1 MIQNRNEREVSLIQW
16 CAEND
21 VNIKTNY
28 YQKLCAV
35 KQEIR
40 SNAIVS
46 LQIIV

>member
-16 CAEND
+16 CAENG
-21 VNIKTNY
+21 VNINTYY